1 MGYDG
6 VLDPKKMSVPVNIL
20 KKGYH
25 MDASKVL
32 WTLKY
37 INEYE
42 KNKPRRMK
50 TEMDLIK
57 LVTSYYLQAKF
68 FWASCE
74 ELDQSS
80 TQEKIDESLDH
91 PIHQVVI
98 NRSDLEKARLAD
110 EEKRARREH
119 RDIPEDYDGDIDDI
133 DFSAFIITDDD
144 YDKEAL
150 RQRKELWKA
159 EREKEEELF
168 YLDVD
173 LPEDLN
179 EEDLLLY
186 KEGEANSW
194 QVK

>member
-6 VLDPKKMSVPVNIL
+6 VLDPKKMSVPVSIL

-42 KNKPRRMK
+42 KNKPRRMQ

-68 FWASCE
+68 FWATCE

-91 PIHQVVI
+91 PVHQIVI
-98 NRSDLEKARLAD
+98 NRSDLEKARIAD
-110 EEKRARREH
+110 EEKRALREH
-119 RDIPEDYDGDIDDI
+119 RVIPEDYDGEIDKL
-133 DFSAFIITDDD
+133 DFDAFIWDAD
-144 YDKEAL
+144 YDKEFL
-150 RQRKELWKA
+150 KQRKKLWEA
-159 EREKEEELF
+159 ERAKEEEESYF
-168 YLDVD
+168 TDEI

-186 KEGEANSW
+186 KGETDSW

>member
-6 VLDPKKMSVPVNIL
+6 ELDPKKMSVPVNIL

-37 INEYE
+37 VNEYE
-42 KNKPRRMK
+42 KNKPRRMQ

-68 FWASCE
+68 FWATCE

-80 TQEKIDESLDH
+80 TQEKIDESLDF

-98 NRSDLEKARLAD
+98 NRSDLEKARIAD
-110 EEKRARREH
+110 EEKRALREH
-119 RDIPEDYDGDIDDI
+119 RVIPEDYDGDIDEL
-133 DFSAFIITDDD
+133 DFDAFIWDAD
-144 YDKEAL
+144 YDKEFL
-150 RQRKELWKA
+150 RQRKELWEA
-159 EREKEEELF
+159 ERAKEEEESCF
-168 YLDVD
+168 TDEI

-186 KEGEANSW
+186 KGETDSW

>member
-6 VLDPKKMSVPVNIL
+6 ELDPKKMSVPVNIL

-37 INEYE
+37 ISEYE
-42 KNKPRRMK
+42 KNKPRRMQ

-80 TQEKIDESLDH
+80 TQEKIDESLDF
-91 PIHQVVI
+91 PVHQVVI
-98 NRSDLEKARLAD
+98 NRSDLEKARVAD
-110 EEKRARREH
+110 EEKRALREH
-119 RDIPEDYDGDIDDI
+119 RVIPEDYDGDIDEL
-133 DFSAFIITDDD
+133 DFDAFIWDAD
-144 YDKEAL
+144 YDKEFL
-150 RQRKELWKA
+150 KQRKELWEA
-159 EREKEEELF
+159 ERAKEEEESYF
-168 YLDVD
+168 IDEI

-186 KEGEANSW
+186 KGETDSW